1 MQTKKNPDN
10 CGFVKKKTTDY
21 KARITERE
29 GRVHNIT
36 GLTITAALT
45 TVENKLSDAS
55 NFVKKTI
62 YDA

>member
-1 MQTKKNPDN
+1 M
-10 CGFVKKKTTDY
+10 
-21 KARITERE
+21 
-29 GRVHNIT
+29 HNIT